1 MLTCEFEPL
10 YVKYGEVNVIFD
22 IVPFKPLPLK
32 SLIVVP
38 VPEYDVTSD
47 GSKYKIKLF
56 DDVGV
61 GVGVSVIKDQ
71 TTFPFRNTLV
81 AEEPLKYILL
91 LFPNKLMLIDY
102 NV

>member
-1 MLTCEFEPL
+1 M
-10 YVKYGEVNVIFD
+10 
-22 IVPFKPLPLK
+22 
-32 SLIVVP
+32 VP
-38 VPEYDVTSD
+38 VPEYDDTSD
-47 GSKYKIKLF
+47 GSKYNIKLF

-61 GVGVSVIKDQ
+61 GVGVGVSLNKDQ